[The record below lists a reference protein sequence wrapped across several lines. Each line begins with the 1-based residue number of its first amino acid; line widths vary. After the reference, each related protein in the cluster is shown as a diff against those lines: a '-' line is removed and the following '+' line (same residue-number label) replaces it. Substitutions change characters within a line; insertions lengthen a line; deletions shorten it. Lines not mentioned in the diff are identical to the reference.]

1 MFLTH
6 MTRNGCCSHSRSRV
20 LYHNLQNSIIMM
32 QLWLNFIHVF
42 ISAKL
47 IYHFVV
53 ENILLTFNKFNIYM
67 KDQETQDQ
75 KLQHYHNVIVTIW
88 VHSDLWPN
96 MLVQFKGDCEWHRET
111 GNSDTSQK
119 VESEIYPSVTVHHS
133 ST

>member
-6 MTRNGCCSHSRSRV
+6 MTRNGCCSHSRSCV

-53 ENILLTFNKFNIYM
+53 ENILLTFNKFNICM

-75 KLQHYHNVIVTIW
+75 KLQHYHNVIVTI
-88 VHSDLWPN
+88 
-96 MLVQFKGDCEWHRET
+96 
-111 GNSDTSQK
+111 
-119 VESEIYPSVTVHHS
+119 
-133 ST
+133 